1 MIRFLQQNNSATKVI
16 FAVIIGFAIVTM
28 VITLVPGIFDNAGSN
43 DANVFATVHEPGFFG
58 RFSGSE
64 QVKQTEVNQLAERQ
78 LQQQRL
84 PEFLLPYM
92 AQRAGQILVQREI
105 LKQQAD
111 KMHLQV
117 SDADLKRE
125 LQTGPFA
132 QYLFPNGSYIGD
144 EAYIN
149 FVQSAFQT
157 SRADFEQQVKNDM
170 ELNRLQAMITGGV
183 TVSDN
188 AVREAERVQGT
199 KVKLDYAVV
208 AADELGKTINPT
220 EPQLQEFF
228 KQNQAR
234 YATAVPES
242 RKVQY
247 VTFDANNLPGGKP
260 QVTDAEVQQYYNQHQ
275 AQYQVKEQVKVRHI
289 LIAAPAG
296 DAAKDA
302 AAKAKAEDLLK
313 QIRGGGNF
321 AELAGKNSDDPGS
334 KVQGGELG
342 WLNRGQTVPEF
353 DKTAFS
359 LAQGQ
364 TSGVIKTQFG
374 YHILQVEEKKTA
386 HTRPMAEVKPE
397 ILPILEQQRAGAA
410 EQTFAAQLVDLA
422 KKDGLEK
429 ATAAKGLHVETTDN
443 IPRDGVVP
451 GVADSTQLLTKA
463 FAVNKGAEPEAVST
477 GDGFAVFQV
486 ADVRAAHAPEFAAY
500 RDHIL
505 TDYRAQQVPQL
516 LGDQLRK
523 LDERAK
529 AIGDL
534 RKAAAEMNIPV
545 KTSEMVG
552 KEAQVPD
559 LGAMS
564 GQGAV
569 AFSLPKGGIS
579 GPINEGRVGI
589 VLSVLDKQEPTA
601 EEIAKNF
608 SQTREQLLST
618 QHDEIF
624 RIYLGTLSDKYQKSG
639 AVRYSKKPGGPGS
652 GLGSGPGAP
661 VGS

>member
-1 MIRFLQQNNSATKVI
+1 MIRLLQQNNSVTKVL

-28 VITLVPGIFDNAGSN
+28 VITLVPGIFDNAAAN
-43 DANVFATVHEPGFFG
+43 DSGVFATVRQPGFFG
-58 RFSGSE
+58 RFGGGAP
-64 QVKQTEVNQLAERQ
+64 VKQTEVNQLAERQ

-111 KMHLQV
+111 RMHLQV
-117 SDADLKRE
+117 SDADLRRE

-144 EAYIN
+144 DAYIN

-170 ELNRLQAMITGGV
+170 ELNRLQALITGGV

-188 AVREAERVQGT
+188 AVRDAERVQGT
-199 KVKLDYAVV
+199 KVKFDYAVI
-208 AADELGKTINPT
+208 AADELGRTINPT
-220 EPQLQEFF
+220 DAQLQDFF

-234 YATAVPES
+234 YQTAVPES
-242 RKVQY
+242 RKIQY

-260 QVTDAEVQQYYNQHQ
+260 AVTDAEVQNYYNQHQ

-296 DAAKDA
+296 DATKDA
-302 AAKAKAEDLLK
+302 AAKAKADDLLK
-313 QIRGGGNF
+313 QIKGGADF
-321 AELAGKNSDDPGS
+321 ADLAGKNSDDPGS

-359 LAQGQ
+359 LNAGQ
-364 TSGVIKTQFG
+364 TSDVIKTQFG

-386 HTRPMAEVKPE
+386 HTRPIAEVKPE

-410 EQTFAAQLVDLA
+410 EQTFAGQLVDLA
-422 KKDGLEK
+422 KKDGLDK
-429 ATAAKGLHVETTDN
+429 AAAAKGLHVETTDY
-443 IPRDGVVP
+443 IAKDGVVP
-451 GVADSTQLLTKA
+451 GVADGSQLLTKA
-463 FAVNKGAEPEAVST
+463 FAVNKGAEPESVST

-486 ADVRAAHAPEFAAY
+486 ADVRAAHAPELAAY

-505 TDYRAQQVPQL
+505 TDYREQQVPGMLSAQL
-516 LGDQLRK
+516 EK

-529 AIGDL
+529 ATGDL

-545 KTSEMVG
+545 KTSDLVG
-552 KEAQVPD
+552 KDGQVPD
-559 LGAMS
+559 VGAMT
-564 GQGAV
+564 GQAV
-569 AFSLPKGGIS
+569 AAFSLPKGGIS
-579 GPINEGRVGI
+579 GPINTGRAGV
-589 VLSVLDKQEPTA
+589 VLSVLDKQEPTS

-608 SQTREQLLST
+608 TQTREQLLST

-624 RIYLGTLSDKYQKSG
+624 RIYLGTLADKYQKNG
-639 AVRYSKKPGGPGS
+639 AVRYSKKPASAGPGS
-652 GLGSGPGAP
+652 AP